1 MKTDQTYFFPWV
13 RKGLANSIPEADVFG
28 NVADNDALAKTRA
41 VLTIHTKYKAYPV
54 DEDGEEKNL
63 IDEKEVGLYGPAD
76 VSAVNPS
83 AIFKRR
89 PEAGSKDF
97 PIQYFPYVEFREADL
112 PWRYTPAQQTDGR
125 LTPWLA
131 LLCFRSDK
139 IALYNDGKGLPVI
152 TFHGNRLEYEA
163 AFPRADVLWKT
174 AHAQGPNEM
183 VPMISRLICLRGA
196 NPETGEIPPMDEET
210 EYIACLVPTYETGRL
225 RGLGVEPE
233 ALASI
238 TAQAPA
244 WEDYDIQKGKERGME
259 FPVYYSWTFRTG
271 GDSFEGLVEK
281 LKITTSGK
289 TGVTV
294 DVTRM
299 GNGFDYDVLKCKN
312 ARKSI
317 VAPGATR
324 PPQASDEEV
333 FPNSS
338 AKEAKLQRNLRDLL
352 NCNPVFL
359 EDAEAIGK
367 KPEKPDAGAFADPDD
382 DPCVVPPVYG
392 ARHILA
398 TSLQEKGHEWLSGM
412 NLDIHYRIAAGLGRK
427 VIIENQ
433 EVLMDR
439 AWKQVEAVQALNM
452 ELYRRLLSMGANKS
466 LKGKTVGEYGEGNE
480 YLASLMFYLS
490 SMKEAADKHNKD
502 LSLASV
508 LAKRNVP
515 QAFATATFHRMADR
529 VARVVDGL
537 STKSVMQNILEYQ
550 TYKFPDHAI
559 QDATS
564 IADLKSYSETAFKS
578 IFQEIL
584 DKYLYINVIRSR
596 DFVPSMT
603 GGATEIVRYQIPI
616 NYLPKWVH
624 EGSNS
629 LSPLRLVASGTSGQS
644 SSSSSGRPSSGNGN
658 GYGNLLVRSCPTS
671 PIILLTTSIGGPQL
685 NAEPY
690 YSDVRL
696 KSFFDYGGDRHNCM
710 GYIYNFEASRKVTGY
725 SIGDDFLTAYYSGV
739 GPGSS
744 DSQKYSPNLV
754 ALPEERYRPLFGNK
768 LFTLFNEMNG
778 FPNIYF
784 ANLDE
789 LKARWKEN
797 KGFADFFAYL
807 KVVSSG
813 HVSGGT
819 RMVTDWCYVCMG
831 TTASVGPH
839 GTGRA
844 HYGSYLDEVGTFK
857 DFDHTVT
864 EEERI
869 EFSAC
874 RRRADEYMLST
885 PSAIRKDVKS
895 IDPADL
901 QRFNSLSEY
910 QEFLK
915 TRAQEELF
923 PYLHMWNQFNDLVAQ
938 LERDYPTQEEPQPE
952 TAQDD
957 DAGKLKASLEENP
970 AYEEAIEVVRNYY
983 STFYADDE
991 TGRKLQQKYIDELL
1005 RSKYPVLAYPIF
1017 PEPAYYYLRKFSE
1030 ELIVPGASDL
1040 PQDSVSVFQANPAF
1054 VESYLAGL
1062 NTEMARELLWREYP
1076 TDQRG
1081 SYFRKFWDSESSKES
1096 IRNDDFFDIKPM
1108 HTWEGKLGGNM
1119 AEGKTGLMIFALKG
1133 RLMRLYPTTRIYLWR
1148 AIYDQKKQQLKYD
1161 PAAKEG
1167 DGILRPVMET
1177 FLNEDTLLVGF
1188 KTDFYDVLGNPA
1200 QNDYGY
1206 FLAFQED
1213 VEDLNFTI
1221 EKEDDLDQ
1229 PDAGKIADRL
1239 KNDPTIY
1246 GKHLSLFLQ

>member
-63 IDEKEVGLYGPAD
+63 IDEKEIGLYGPAD
-76 VSAVNPS
+76 VSSVNPS

-139 IALYNDGKGLPVI
+139 ITLYNDGKGLPVI
-152 TFHGNRLEYEA
+152 TFHGNRLEYKA

-183 VPMISRLICLRGA
+183 VPKISRLICLRGA

-324 PPQASDEEV
+324 PPQASDEEI

-508 LAKRNVP
+508 LAKRDVP

-584 DKYLYINVIRSR
+584 DYYLRVNVNKNESY
-596 DFVPSMT
+596 VPT
-603 GGATEIVRYQIPI
+603 GNGYEYRCYYTPRVVSIPLKDAAWGYEVDT
-616 NYLPKWVH
+616 N
-624 EGSNS
+624 
-629 LSPLRLVASGTSGQS
+629 
-644 SSSSSGRPSSGNGN
+644 PSSGG
-658 GYGNLLVRSCPTS
+658 GVYDYSQVRVCVDNPVVWFRYF
-671 PIILLTTSIGGPQL
+671 IGGSSQHKKVFL
-685 NAEPY
+685 A
-690 YSDVRL
+690 DKRL
-696 KSFFDYGGDRHNCM
+696 KVFLENGLDRHNSM
-710 GYIYNFEASRKVTGY
+710 GYFLETSWTEGADSWSVDPPGKLTVWKRTGGSLNVSGEHSPNMVALPAEIYQPLFGKTAITRFREAAGCPYFYFADLDELRNRWKGSHDSVNFYAYREVSITVHGGPGATGNKFYWKVLKIY
-725 SIGDDFLTAYYSGV
+725 
-739 GPGSS
+739 PGSS
-744 DSQKYSPNLV
+744 DFSLEGFFP
-754 ALPEERYRPLFGNK
+754 K
-768 LFTLFNEMNG
+768 LDYT
-778 FPNIYF
+778 
-784 ANLDE
+784 LDE
-789 LKARWKEN
+789 EAFWLYGEN
-797 KGFADFFAYL
+797 
-807 KVVSSG
+807 
-813 HVSGGT
+813 
-819 RMVTDWCYVCMG
+819 
-831 TTASVGPH
+831 
-839 GTGRA
+839 
-844 HYGSYLDEVGTFK
+844 
-857 DFDHTVT
+857 
-864 EEERI
+864 
-869 EFSAC
+869 
-874 RRRADEYMLST
+874 RRRALEYLNST
-885 PSAIRKDVKS
+885 PSAVCVDATKVAPGDIQQFD
-895 IDPADL
+895 
-901 QRFNSLSEY
+901 SLEEY
-910 QEFLK
+910 REFLK
-915 TRAQEELF
+915 AGAQEELF
-923 PYLHMWNQFNDLVAQ
+923 PYMHMWNQFNDLVAQ

-1148 AIYDQKKQQLKYD
+1148 AAYDQKKKELKYD